1 MLETRPGCIGLDE
14 AGRGPLAGPVVA
26 AAVMIPA
33 GFDISGLNDSKQM
46 SQEEREV
53 QYDRIVAGCPH
64 AIAMASPEEIDR
76 MNILQASLLAMRR
89 AAEELSEGLETPYE
103 HAYVD
108 GNRIP
113 AGMDATAVVKGDALI
128 AEIAAASIL
137 AKTFRDRLMVEYAS
151 EFPEYGFEVHFG
163 YPTPPHLE
171 ALKAHGACAI
181 HRMSFAPVQALL
193 QLELF

>member
-1 MLETRPGCIGLDE
+1 MLETRPGSIGLDE

-64 AIAMASPEEIDR
+64 AIAMASPDEIDR

-113 AGMDATAVVKGDALI
+113 VGMDATAVVKGDALI

-137 AKTFRDRLMVEYAS
+137 AKTFRDRLMVTYAS

-163 YPTPPHLE
+163 YPTPLHME
-171 ALKAHGACAI
+171 ALKAHGACGI
-181 HRMSFAPVQALL
+181 HRLSFAPVQALL

>member
-1 MLETRPGCIGLDE
+1 MLETRPGSIGLDE

-137 AKTFRDRLMVEYAS
+137 AKTFRDRLMVTYAS
-151 EFPEYGFEVHFG
+151 EFPEYGFDVHFG
-163 YPTPPHLE
+163 YPTPLHMG

-193 QLELF
+193 QVELF